1 MRSRLVRCNCP
12 HCSQSVVQ
20 VANTLG
26 PNVCPH
32 CFRFFDMPL
41 PKTVPLWIWGVLAVL
56 AANCFAW
63 M

>member
-1 MRSRLVRCNCP
+1 VL
-12 HCSQSVVQ
+12 QA
-20 VANTLG
+20 ANTLG

-32 CFRFFDMPL
+32 CYRFFDMPL

-56 AANCFAW
+56 AANCFAG